1 MNSKRVRSLLLSAA
15 LLFVLFLSWFI
26 GRSIFVQGP
35 DIKDRSADLRLHRQL
50 MEAMRAPAGELV
62 NRYALN
68 EVTYISRVTSLSR
81 QWIVWYDDQLN
92 IKAQMEEAQI
102 DAAQALAIGEQN
114 GIAAS
119 AIQFGWVK
127 DRPAI
132 IVEDQNRELALDAA
146 TLEKLMLYEK
156 R

>member
-1 MNSKRVRSLLLSAA
+1 MNSKRFRSLLLSAA

-35 DIKDRSADLRLHRQL
+35 YIKDRSADLRLHRQL
-50 MEAMRAPAGELV
+50 MEAMRASAGELL

-68 EVTYISRVTSLSR
+68 EVTYISRVTSLSK

-92 IKAQMEEAQI
+92 IKAQIDEAQI
-102 DAAQALAIGEQN
+102 DAEQN
-114 GIAAS
+114 GIAALE
-119 AIQFGWVK
+119 IQFGWVK
-127 DRPAI
+127 ERPAV
-132 IVEDQNRELALDAA
+132 IVEDQNRELMLDAA

>member
-1 MNSKRVRSLLLSAA
+1 MNSKRIRSLLLSAA

-26 GRSIFVQGP
+26 GRS
-35 DIKDRSADLRLHRQL
+35 
-50 MEAMRAPAGELV
+50 GELV

-68 EVTYISRVTSLSR
+68 EVTYISRVTSLSK

>member
-1 MNSKRVRSLLLSAA
+1 
-15 LLFVLFLSWFI
+15 
-26 GRSIFVQGP
+26 
-35 DIKDRSADLRLHRQL
+35 

>member
-1 MNSKRVRSLLLSAA
+1 
-15 LLFVLFLSWFI
+15 
-26 GRSIFVQGP
+26 
-35 DIKDRSADLRLHRQL
+35 
-50 MEAMRAPAGELV
+50 
-62 NRYALN
+62 
-68 EVTYISRVTSLSR
+68 
-81 QWIVWYDDQLN
+81 
-92 IKAQMEEAQI
+92 MEEAQI

>member
-35 DIKDRSADLRLHRQL
+35 YIKDRSADLRLHRQL

-68 EVTYISRVTSLSR
+68 EVTYISRVTSLQFNSAGSR
-81 QWIVWYDDQLN
+81 TVRRSLLRIRTVSWRW
-92 IKAQMEEAQI
+92 
-102 DAAQALAIGEQN
+102 
-114 GIAAS
+114 
-119 AIQFGWVK
+119 
-127 DRPAI
+127 
-132 IVEDQNRELALDAA
+132 
-146 TLEKLMLYEK
+146 TLQRWKN
-156 R
+156 

>member
-35 DIKDRSADLRLHRQL
+35 YIKDRSADLRLHRQL

-68 EVTYISRVTSLSR
+68 EVTYISRVTSLSK
-81 QWIVWYDDQLN
+81 QWIVWYDD
-92 IKAQMEEAQI
+92 
-102 DAAQALAIGEQN
+102 
-114 GIAAS
+114 
-119 AIQFGWVK
+119 
-127 DRPAI
+127 
-132 IVEDQNRELALDAA
+132 
-146 TLEKLMLYEK
+146 
-156 R
+156 